1 MFQLKVMLHIQV
13 SVQFNSGRDGQQNT
27 IKINYKQTTIS
38 ESSYFFIHKYV
49 NILANEMFVTLFN
62 PVPETIAF

>member
-1 MFQLKVMLHIQV
+1 VFQFKVMLHIKV
-13 SVQFNSGRDGQQNT
+13 SVLFNSGRDGQQNT

>member
-1 MFQLKVMLHIQV
+1 MFHIQV

-38 ESSYFFIHKYV
+38 EPSYFFIHKYV
-49 NILANEMFVTLFN
+49 
-62 PVPETIAF
+62 PVFKWVGV